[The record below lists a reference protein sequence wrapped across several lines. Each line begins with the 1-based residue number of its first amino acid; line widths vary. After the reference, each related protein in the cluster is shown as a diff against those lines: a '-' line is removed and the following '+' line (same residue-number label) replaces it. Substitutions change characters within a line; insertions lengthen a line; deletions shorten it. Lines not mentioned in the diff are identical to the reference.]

1 MEHKEETAFVMSP
14 ETAFAIVADA
24 IVTEPR
30 NSEKWL
36 STDTIPDSM
45 REATI
50 GALNDNRNLPDDE
63 MLAATIEVL
72 KASDQRDVKAAGKI
86 LEWAMRNTAHRRSVA
101 R

>member
-1 MEHKEETAFVMSP
+1 MDHKEEKAFAMAP

-30 NSEKWL
+30 SSEKWL
-36 STDTIPDSM
+36 STESIPDSM

-50 GALNDNRNLPDDE
+50 AALNENRDLPDDE
-63 MLAATIEVL
+63 MVAATIEML

-86 LEWAMRNTAHRRSVA
+86 LEWARRNSHMR
-101 R
+101 

>member
-1 MEHKEETAFVMSP
+1 MDNKDDTAFAIAP

-24 IVTEPR
+24 IVTQPR
-30 NSEKWL
+30 SSERWL

-50 GALNDNRNLPDDE
+50 RALNEHRNLPDDE
-63 MLAATIEVL
+63 MVAAAIEVL

>member
-1 MEHKEETAFVMSP
+1 MDHKEEKAFAMAP

-30 NSEKWL
+30 SSERWL
-36 STDTIPDSM
+36 STDAIPDSM

-50 GALNDNRNLPDDE
+50 SALNENRNLADDE
-63 MLAATIEVL
+63 MVAATIEML

-86 LEWAMRNTAHRRSVA
+86 LEWARRNSHMR
-101 R
+101 

>member
-1 MEHKEETAFVMSP
+1 VKEIMDREEDTAFVMAP

-24 IVTEPR
+24 IVTQPR
-30 NSEKWL
+30 SSDKWL

-50 GALNDNRNLPDDE
+50 AALNENRDLPDDE
-63 MLAATIEVL
+63 MVAAAIEVL

-86 LEWAMRNTAHRRSVA
+86 LEWAKRNIDSHA
-101 R
+101 

>member
-1 MEHKEETAFVMSP
+1 MDREEEKAFAIAP

-30 NSEKWL
+30 SSEKWL

-45 REATI
+45 REATL
-50 GALNDNRNLPDDE
+50 GALNENRNLPDDE
-63 MLAATIEVL
+63 MVAATIEKL

-86 LEWAMRNTAHRRSVA
+86 LEWARRNADPQA
-101 R
+101 

>member
-1 MEHKEETAFVMSP
+1 MDHKDDTAFAIAP

-24 IVTEPR
+24 IVTQPR
-30 NSEKWL
+30 SSERWL

-50 GALNDNRNLPDDE
+50 SALNEHRNLPDDE
-63 MLAATIEVL
+63 MVAAAIEVL

-86 LEWAMRNTAHRRSVA
+86 LEWARRNTDPQA
-101 R
+101 